1 MTTKNIHCSSVTLWL
16 QVHNPEINWETEEV
30 KVTRCPPICRRKVA
44 VKKEIEKRKKIGK
57 RIRVADQADREEWK

>member
-1 MTTKNIHCSSVTLWL
+1 L